1 MHSAAYAVV
10 RCLSIRPS
18 VCPSRSCVVSKRVN
32 IFSNFSPYDRPTIL
46 VFFCTKRYGII
57 RTWLPNG
64 GVECGRGVK
73 KSRFST
79 NISLYLGNY
88 TRYGH
93 ETPIGTHIRSIEG
106 CHFQWP
112 WVTLTQNSRARHY
125 STLNIS
131 DTVQDRDS
139 YNGILIRTYTRHTQ
153 RYNFEWPSVILSDMS
168 AGQYYNIILQWSV
181 QQVCI

>member
-73 KSRFST
+73 KIAIFDEYLALSRK
-79 NISLYLGNY
+79 LYQ
-88 TRYGH
+88 
-93 ETPIGTHIRSIEG
+93 IRPWNANRNSHSIYRR

-125 STLNIS
+125 STSNIS
-131 DTVQDRDS
+131 DTVQDRGS